1 MGFDWQQVANV
12 AVGAFLGGLP
22 VIVVVW
28 LITVSTRKREARQW
42 RRIEHSAREIESALR
57 RMAFWTG
64 FDAERQAEANV
75 EAETQKIREAQA
87 RDDDQGW
94 G

>member
-22 VIVVVW
+22 VIAVVW
-28 LITVSTRKREARQW
+28 LITVSTRKREERRW
-42 RRIEHSAREIESALR
+42 RRIEQSVREAESALR
-57 RMAFWTG
+57 RMAFWSG
-64 FDAERQAEANV
+64 FDAQRQAAADV
-75 EAETQKIREAQA
+75 EAETRKIREAQA
-87 RDDDQGW
+87 GDDDQAW

>member
-28 LITVSTRKREARQW
+28 LITVSSRKREERRW
-42 RRIEHSAREIESALR
+42 RRIEQALGEIENALH
-57 RMAFWTG
+57 RMAYWSG
-64 FDAERQAEANV
+64 FDAERQAAADV
-75 EAETQKIREAQA
+75 EAETQKIREAQS
-87 RDDDQGW
+87 RDDDQA
-94 G
+94 